1 VTLAVTG
8 DTYHSRRVDRRQ
20 ALQVSQKHR
29 LPLTGNRWDIRWPI
43 GRRKKPTFS
52 VFPLLSVTKRK
63 RVVTLAV
70 IADTF
75 SCRVVRRQALPVF
88 QGH

>member
-1 VTLAVTG
+1 VTFMVTEITICG
-8 DTYHSRRVDRRQ
+8 RFVRRERVPVFQR
-20 ALQVSQKHR
+20 HR

-52 VFPLLSVTKRK
+52 VFPLLSVTRRK

-75 SCRVVRRQALPVF
+75 CGRVVRRQALPVF
-88 QGH
+88 